1 MPLRGVAWLCA
12 GCIGGFSLTVYRHPS
27 LSAYGLGVA
36 DETIPGIVAA
46 IAGIAVVVALLPVL
60 LDRATRRVW
69 LKLPIVMLVSLPV
82 SVVAILGIYALE
94 LKYQKGESNLGKLE
108 QFHHDLPAWK
118 VRAEQ
123 LRQGILMATN
133 LDRLPEPSPVQATL
147 HGRRL
152 HQGYSVENV
161 ALETVPG
168 FFLAGN
174 LYRPLPIDSGARC
187 PVVVIPQGHFRD
199 GRFGADMQ
207 HLAATFAR
215 MGAMAFLYDM
225 AGRGETTQVSHE
237 DPRALTLQLWNSR
250 RVLDFL
256 LALPEADPARVG
268 MTGASGGGTQTFLCS
283 AVDDRVTVT
292 APVAMVSSWVYG
304 GCECESGL
312 PIHRTETYATNN
324 AEIAA
329 LTAPRPQLVVSIDS
343 DWTRTVP
350 WQEFPFMRD
359 VYAQFSAEHKLE
371 NNHIAGER
379 HDYGPSKRDAVY
391 RFFAKHLHLRLES
404 VLLPDESINETAN
417 TIEPREAMLS
427 FNSEH
432 PLPEHALMGW
442 DALMLALFE
451 ETS

>member
-1 MPLRGVAWLCA
+1 M
-12 GCIGGFSLTVYRHPS
+12 
-27 LSAYGLGVA
+27 
-36 DETIPGIVAA
+36 
-46 IAGIAVVVALLPVL
+46 LL
-60 LDRATRRVW
+60 
-69 LKLPIVMLVSLPV
+69 SLPLCL
-82 SVVAILGIYALE
+82 VVLFGMYALE
-94 LKYQKGESNLGKLE
+94 FKYEKGESNLRKLV
-108 QFHHDLPAWK
+108 QFHHGLPAWK
-118 VRAEQ
+118 ERTVQ
-123 LRQGILMATN
+123 LRRGILSVSK
-133 LDRLPEPSPVQATL
+133 LDRIPEHPPVQATL
-147 HGRRL
+147 HSRRV
-152 HQGYSVENV
+152 HKGYSVENV

-174 LYRPLPIDSGARC
+174 LYRPLPVDSGARC

-225 AGRGETTQVSHE
+225 AGRGETTQVNHE

-256 LALPEADPARVG
+256 LSLPEADPARVG
-268 MTGASGGGTQTFLCS
+268 MTGTSGGGTQTFLCC

-304 GCECESGL
+304 GCACESGL
-312 PIHRTETYATNN
+312 PIHRTATYATNN

-350 WQEFPFMRD
+350 WKEFPFMRNI
-359 VYAQFSAEHKLE
+359 YALFGAESQVE
-371 NNHIAGER
+371 NKHIAGEN
-379 HDYGPSKRDAVY
+379 HDYGPTKRDAVY
-391 RFFAKHLHLRLES
+391 RFFGKHLHLRLES
-404 VLLPDESINETAN
+404 VLHPDGSIDETVN

-427 FNSEH
+427 FDTNH
-432 PLPEHALMGW
+432 PLPEHALQGW
-442 DALMLALFE
+442 DAVMLALFGK
-451 ETS
+451 TS

>member
-1 MPLRGVAWLCA
+1 MIVIAWLCA
-12 GCIGGFSLTVYRHPS
+12 GAMAVFSLAILRHPS
-27 LSAYGLGVA
+27 LAAYGLGITDGSV
-36 DETIPGIVAA
+36 PWIVAA
-46 IAGIAVVVALLPVL
+46 IAGVAVPVALLPRA
-60 LDRATRRVW
+60 LDRATHRMW
-69 LKLPIVMLVSLPV
+69 LKLPVVMLLSLPL
-82 SVVAILGIYALE
+82 SLVAMFGTYALE
-94 LKYQKGESNLGKLE
+94 LKYEKGQSNLRKLE
-108 QFHHDLPAWK
+108 QFHRDLPEWK
-118 VRAEQ
+118 ARAEQ
-123 LRQGILMATN
+123 LRRGILTVSK
-133 LDRLPEPSPVQATL
+133 LDRIPEHPPVQATL
-147 HGRRL
+147 HSRRV
-152 HQGYSVENV
+152 HKGYSVENV
-161 ALETVPG
+161 VLETVSG

-174 LYRPLPIDSGARC
+174 LYRPLPVDAGARC
-187 PVVVIPQGHFRD
+187 PIVVIPQGHFRD

-215 MGAMAFLYDM
+215 MGAMTFLYDM
-225 AGRGETTQVSHE
+225 AGRGETTQVNHE

-312 PIHRTETYATNN
+312 PIHRTAAYVTNN

-359 VYAQFSAEHKLE
+359 IYALFGAGPQIE
-371 NNHIAGER
+371 NKHIAGES
-379 HDYGPSKRDAVY
+379 HDYGPTKRDPVY

-404 VLLPDESINETAN
+404 VLHPDGSINEAAN

-427 FNSEH
+427 FDTNH
-432 PLPEHALMGW
+432 PLPEHALQGW
-442 DALMLALFE
+442 DAVMLALFGK
-451 ETS
+451 TS